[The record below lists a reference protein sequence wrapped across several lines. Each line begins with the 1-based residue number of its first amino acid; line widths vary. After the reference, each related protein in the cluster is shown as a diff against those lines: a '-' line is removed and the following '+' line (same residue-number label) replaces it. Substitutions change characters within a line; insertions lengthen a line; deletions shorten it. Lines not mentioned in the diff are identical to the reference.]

1 MLIELKIS
9 EYLGYYNKPI
19 DQTMN
24 LLKKFNLPT
33 SYENYLSND
42 KIKKLMQKMKYDKKV
57 SDNYINIICIDSKG
71 GFIKKLSFEKLE
83 KILTKII

>member
-19 DQTMN
+19 DQTIN

-57 SDNYINIICIDSKG
+57 SDNYINIICIDNKG
-71 GFIKKLSFEKLE
+71 GFIKNYLLKNLK
-83 KILTKII
+83 KY